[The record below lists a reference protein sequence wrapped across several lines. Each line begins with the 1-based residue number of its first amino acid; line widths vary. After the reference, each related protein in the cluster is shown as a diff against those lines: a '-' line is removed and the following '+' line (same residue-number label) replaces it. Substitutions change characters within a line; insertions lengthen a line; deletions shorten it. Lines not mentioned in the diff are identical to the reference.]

1 MSKTILI
8 TGAGSGFGKG
18 ASLALAEK
26 GHKVIAGVQIAPQKT
41 ELAAAAEVLDVGL
54 EIIILDVTNEEDR
67 RAAFAYEIDVLV
79 NNAGI
84 METGPVA
91 EIPMT
96 HVRRN
101 FETNVFGTLAMIQ
114 GFAPQMVKRG
124 RGKIVTVSSIAGLVT
139 MPMGAIYCSTKQALE
154 AMVEGLTIELAGT
167 GVEACTINPGMYATG
182 FNDRGIETM
191 ARWFNPETTLSTP
204 EMLGSVDGLLEGQL
218 DQQEQIDDLVRV
230 AEEENSKFRNVCPKD
245 IELWIKA
252 IEQKS
257 WAAMANEPVWV
268 DMPSGSNS

>member
-18 ASLALAEK
+18 AALELARK

-41 ELAAAAEVLDVGL
+41 ELLAAAADAGVELQIIQLD
-54 EIIILDVTNEEDR
+54 ITNEEDR
-67 RAAFAYEIDVLV
+67 QAAFGHEIDVLV

-91 EIPMT
+91 EIPMN

-124 RGKIVTVSSIAGLVT
+124 NGKIVTVTSMGGLITVPFVAVYT
-139 MPMGAIYCSTKQALE
+139 ATKHALE
-154 AMVEGLTIELAGT
+154 SLLEGLKDELAGT
-167 GVEACTINPGMYATG
+167 GVEVCTVNPGAYATG
-182 FNDRGIETM
+182 FNDRGGETM
-191 ARWFNPETTLSTP
+191 QSWFNPEATLSRP
-204 EMLGSVDGLLEGQL
+204 NRLAEVMGGLGGGQM
-218 DQQEQIDDLVRV
+218 DPQEQIDDLVKV
-230 AEEENSKFRNVCPKD
+230 IEETGSKFRNVCPEA
-245 IELWIKA
+245 IVPWIKA
-252 IEQKS
+252 IQEKAWSAKGDEQI
-257 WAAMANEPVWV
+257 WI
-268 DMPSGSNS
+268 DPSQV